1 MLNEMSAVSKARPN
15 TGIRG
20 NEPSL
25 AETNLNEKRTE
36 CEIHSS
42 SSYEQDWEMCVHSS
56 GNRLPNRIFHVYSR
70 I

>member
-1 MLNEMSAVSKARPN
+1 MMMRSKARPN

-25 AETNLNEKRTE
+25 AETNLNEKRAG

-42 SSYEQDWEMCVHSS
+42 SSYEQEWEMCVHSS